1 MSSQPIAPKTTPTE
15 NENQFNVGR
24 VATIA
29 GGHFV
34 HDTYS
39 AFIAPLLP
47 LLQDRLSISY
57 ALAGGLSVFAQIPSL
72 LNPFI
77 GYLADRVSV
86 RYFIILAPGVTA
98 TLMGFMGLVP
108 SYASL
113 ALLLFIAGLS
123 IAAFHAPAPAMISR
137 VSGNRV
143 GTGMSIFMASGELG
157 RTVGPIFVAAGVAWF
172 GLEGIW
178 RLSVLGWIASI
189 ILYFRL
195 RHIPASGRPVLD
207 TKLARELLPQASR
220 FFGILAWLM
229 IARQFMIVGLTTF
242 LPIFMTD
249 VLEADLWLSAQSLTI
264 LEGAG
269 VVGALFSGTLSDRIG
284 RKRMLLGLLF
294 AAPFLMLLFLLG
306 GPATTIIA
314 LILLGFT
321 AISVTPVLLASVQDQ
336 FPNNGALANGT
347 FMALNFLIRAAAIW
361 IMGLLADIYG
371 LSTVFLWSA
380 IIAWLSVPAV
390 WFLPEKPTVTA

>member
-1 MSSQPIAPKTTPTE
+1 MSTPLAEEQAPASANDEFNTE
-15 NENQFNVGR
+15 R
-24 VATIA
+24 VMTIA

-47 LLQDRLSISY
+47 LLQGKLEISY
-57 ALAGGLSVFAQIPSL
+57 ALAGGLSVFTQIPSL

-77 GYLADRVSV
+77 GYVADKVSV
-86 RYFIILAPGVTA
+86 RYFIILAPGFTA
-98 TLMGFMGLVP
+98 TIMSFMGLIP

-113 ALLLFIAGLS
+113 ALLLFIAGIS

-137 VSGNRV
+137 VSGKRV

-178 RLSVLGWIASI
+178 RLSILGWIASA
-189 ILYFRL
+189 ILYVRL
-195 RHIPASGRPVLD
+195 RHIPASGRPKLD
-207 TKLARELLPQASR
+207 TTLARELLPKAGR
-220 FFGILAWLM
+220 FFGVLAWLM
-229 IARQFMIVGLTTF
+229 VARQFMIVALTTF

-249 VLEADLWLSAQSLTI
+249 VYDADLWLSAQSLTI

-284 RKRMLLGLLF
+284 RKRMLSILLF
-294 AAPFLMLLFLLG
+294 IAPFLMLLFLYAG
-306 GPATTIIA
+306 SRATVILA

-321 AISVTPVLLASVQDQ
+321 AISVTPVLLATVQDQ

-347 FMALNFLIRAAAIW
+347 FMALNFLIRASAIW
-361 IMGLLADIYG
+361 IVGLLADQIG
-371 LSTVFLWSA
+371 LFTVFLGGA
-380 IIAWLSVPAV
+380 IFAWLSVPAV
-390 WFLPEKPTVTA
+390 WFLPERPAV

>member
-1 MSSQPIAPKTTPTE
+1 MSTPTVE
-15 NENQFNVGR
+15 EQVAATAGDEFNSGR
-24 VATIA
+24 VLTIA

-47 LLQDRLSISY
+47 LLQDKLGISY
-57 ALAGGLSVFAQIPSL
+57 ALAGGLSVFTQIPSL

-77 GYLADRVSV
+77 GYLADKVSV
-86 RYFIILAPGVTA
+86 RYFIILAPGITA
-98 TLMGFMGLVP
+98 TIMGFMGLIP

-113 ALLLFIAGLS
+113 ALLLFIAGIS

-137 VSGNRV
+137 VSGRRV

-178 RLSVLGWIASI
+178 RLSILGWIASG
-189 ILYFRL
+189 ILYLRL
-195 RHIPASGRPVLD
+195 RHIPASGRPKLD
-207 TKLARELLPQASR
+207 TTIARELIPQASR

-229 IARQFMIVGLTTF
+229 IARQFMIVCLTTF

-249 VLEADLWLSAQSLTI
+249 VLDADLWLSAQSLTI

-269 VVGALFSGTLSDRIG
+269 VVGALASGTYSDKIG
-284 RKRMLLGLLF
+284 RKRMLSILLIL
-294 AAPFLMLLFLLG
+294 APFLMLLFLYG
-306 GPATTIIA
+306 TGATTIIA
-314 LILLGFT
+314 LILLGLT
-321 AISVTPVLLASVQDQ
+321 AISVTPVLLATVQDQ

-347 FMALNFLIRAAAIW
+347 FMALNFLIRASAIW
-361 IMGLLADIYG
+361 IVGLLADRIG
-371 LSTVFLWSA
+371 LFPVFLGGA
-380 IIAWLSVPAV
+380 IFAWLSVPAV
-390 WFLPEKPTVTA
+390 WFLPERPAV